1 MPNSYESIDT
11 VVLTGTQ
18 AAIDFTNIPSTF
30 KHLEI
35 RYWAN
40 CDRTSNFLDDVGIQ
54 MGNGSIDTGSNYS
67 NHTLMADGGGGIT
80 NFAQTTTTRV
90 LCIICVG
97 QASTQ
102 NFANGIGVISI
113 IDYSNTSKFK
123 TLRMLA
129 GFNTNSSS
137 SPSRV
142 GITSGNYRSTS
153 TVTNVRLQLA
163 NSNWAANSVFA
174 LYGIKG

>member
-1 MPNSYESIDT
+1 MPNSYESIET

-18 AAIDFTNIPSTF
+18 AAIDFTNIPGTF

-40 CDRTSNFLDDVGIQ
+40 CNRTDNFLDDIGIQ
-54 MGNGSIDTGSNYS
+54 MGNGSIDTGNNYS
-67 NHTLMADGGGGIT
+67 SHTLMSSGDSGIT
-80 NFAQTTTTRV
+80 NFEQTTTNRV

-97 QASTQ
+97 QASVQ
-102 NFANGIGVISI
+102 NNANGIGVISI
-113 IDYSNTSKFK
+113 IDYTNTNKFK

-137 SPSRV
+137 FPSRV
-142 GITSGNYRSTS
+142 GITSGNWRSTS